1 MRLFLLIFSLL
12 ATSVQAQAP
21 GQDVEILARGKEGI
35 YKAEFNIT
43 GSAINGFLA
52 VHHKRNDVLRVQFT
66 SPMGNNLLEIE
77 WKKGRWKKI
86 YATKKLSGKLIFNM
100 MTEDILLLF
109 AHYQYDQSF
118 EDFGDE
124 WKWNKKTLLPI
135 FEDGKLKTVKIIGRR
150 LHPSKTVKYKRGE
163 TGIDELSIDHQ
174 GFPFSITLEP
184 LKKK

>member
-21 GQDVEILARGKEGI
+21 GQDVEILARGKEAI
-35 YKAEFNIT
+35 YKAEFNVT
-43 GSAINGFLA
+43 GTSINGFLA
-52 VHHKRNDVLRVQFT
+52 VQHKRNDVLHVEFT

-77 WKKGRWKKI
+77 WKRGKWKKI

-109 AHYQYDQSF
+109 AHYQYDNGF

-124 WKWNKKTLLPI
+124 WKWNKKTMLPS
-135 FEDGKLKTVKIIGRR
+135 FDEGKLTSVKIIGRR
-150 LHPSKTVKYKRGE
+150 HHPSKTVKYKRGE
-163 TGIDELSIDHQ
+163 DCIDELSIDHQ
-174 GFPFSITLEP
+174 GFPFSIVLEP